1 MTELPGESHWIVVE
15 GINTHYV
22 EAGAGRPL
30 LLIHGL
36 GASVVTWRDN
46 IGPLA

>member
-1 MTELPGESHWIVVE
+1 MIELPGESRWVAVE

-22 EAGAGRPL
+22 DAGAGQPL

-36 GASVVTWRDN
+36 GASVVT
-46 IGPLA
+46 